1 MITELAIAG
10 LATYIYRRVK
20 HSKDY
25 KSINE
30 LENKWMASMI
40 GAGIKNKSEEENT
53 FEIIEIA
60 QKDYGYDCKIQIP
73 YGISFDKLE
82 SLLPTIQTNLNAI
95 CELDKDKFDTYAT
108 LKIINNPLNNIKYD
122 VIKTEPYE
130 LFLGFKY
137 TGEPYKINM
146 LEDTHL
152 LIGGIRG
159 SGKSR
164 LQFIA
169 LTTLLKN
176 HNDNEVEIYL
186 MELLKKDL
194 KKFKDLP
201 QVKMFC
207 DTLEDSRI
215 MIDRIG
221 RMIEKRSEK
230 IDAFSCENIFEYN
243 KIAKIKMKYVYI
255 FADEYSLFMTEDS
268 DSDDEKECKED
279 ILSVVKK
286 IAKLGRSVGIFFI
299 SGLQR
304 STVTEINSLVKS
316 QMCRCSFAQLS
327 ERDSENIIGIT
338 DAKGLK
344 PQECIL
350 FTGHKYIRLKTP
362 YIDNLIINS
371 TLQINQKQTKD
382 EPTEKTILHG
392 GWRIP
397 TAEEWNRIKDTIPEF
412 TYIKEEEKVP
422 TGQMEA
428 PKKQSRRRNN
438 GVIPLS
444 EVLKNAK

>member
-10 LATYIYRRVK
+10 LTTYFYRRAK
-20 HSKDY
+20 HNKAY

-30 LENKWMASMI
+30 LENNWLATMI
-40 GAGIKNKSEEENT
+40 GAGIKNKSEESNT
-53 FEIIEIA
+53 FEIVEIA
-60 QKDYGYDCKIQIP
+60 ERDYGYDCKIQIP

-82 SLLPTIQTNLNAI
+82 SLVPTIQTNLNCI
-95 CELDKDKFDTYAT
+95 CELNKDKFDTYAT
-108 LKIINNPLNNIKYD
+108 LKIINNPLNNLKYE
-122 VIKTEPYE
+122 VVETQPYE
-130 LFLGFKY
+130 LLLGFTYDGK
-137 TGEPYKINM
+137 PYKINM

-152 LIGGIRG
+152 LVGGIRG

-207 DTLEDSRI
+207 DTLEDSRV

-221 RMIEKRSEK
+221 KIIEKRADK
-230 IDAFSCENIFEYN
+230 IDAFNSENIFEYN

-268 DSDDEKECKED
+268 DSDEEKECKED
-279 ILSVVKK
+279 ILSVIKK

-338 DAKGLK
+338 HAKGLK

-350 FTGHKYIRLKTP
+350 FTGHEYVRLKTP
-362 YIDNLIINS
+362 YINNSIINS
-371 TLQINQKQTKD
+371 TLGINQKQVKE

-392 GWRIP
+392 GWHIP
-397 TAEEWNRIKDTIPEF
+397 TAEEWNQIKDTIPEF
-412 TYIKEEEKVP
+412 TYVKEEKKVP

-428 PKKQSRRRNN
+428 PKKTTKRKS
-438 GVIPLS
+438 GVIKIS